1 MLEPGI
7 HFRTTIG
14 EAELAHLQRRAN
26 QHRRQHRWFP
36 ALLTATRQTLYAL
49 RAAPVTT
56 IRRLPPRYILHLV
69 IAMIVPLALL
79 LASVPVSTNP
89 AQLVA
94 TDTPQ
99 LVFSDQSANRT
110 GATLRVQDVR
120 REIQDYRATAATIGD
135 PPLPED
141 AIPVPVSLTSRS
153 DALVP
158 MVAPATIRADDVVQ
172 LRTGPGKAYD
182 VAARYEHGMTI
193 QVLARY
199 NDWLQ
204 VRQNSSSPLM
214 WIARDL
220 VEMHPVIFDALPVLN
235 ETDIPAPPPPSIA
248 TVREGGITLR
258 DGPGTNYVSLTSL
271 SKGTELE
278 LIERYGEWLHVQAAS
293 RSGWVNASGVDLR
306 EGVLERVATA
316 DAASLPEAN
325 PALVASVVQD
335 QANLRQGPGT
345 TYGQIGTLRSGE
357 QVTLLAQHAE
367 WYQVQTNNG
376 TQGWVFGNLLGIETR
391 IAQRVP
397 YTDNIP
403 AAPAPAAA
411 PAAAAPVAAAPSYA
425 GSGAAGV
432 ALQYV
437 GYPYAWGGSSPAG
450 FDCSG
455 FTSFVYRQLGV
466 YLPHSAAMQYSTAI
480 GAPVSMGALAPG
492 DLVFFA
498 GTWGGGI
505 SHVAIYVG
513 GGSIVHAMTYGY
525 GVQVSSLYE
534 AYWMAHYYGAIRPY
548 R

>member
-1 MLEPGI
+1 
-7 HFRTTIG
+7 
-14 EAELAHLQRRAN
+14 
-26 QHRRQHRWFP
+26 
-36 ALLTATRQTLYAL
+36 
-49 RAAPVTT
+49 
-56 IRRLPPRYILHLV
+56 
-69 IAMIVPLALL
+69 
-79 LASVPVSTNP
+79 
-89 AQLVA
+89 
-94 TDTPQ
+94 
-99 LVFSDQSANRT
+99 
-110 GATLRVQDVR
+110 
-120 REIQDYRATAATIGD
+120 
-135 PPLPED
+135 
-141 AIPVPVSLTSRS
+141 
-153 DALVP
+153 
-158 MVAPATIRADDVVQ
+158 
-172 LRTGPGKAYD
+172 
-182 VAARYEHGMTI
+182 
-193 QVLARY
+193 
-199 NDWLQ
+199 
-204 VRQNSSSPLM
+204 
-214 WIARDL
+214 
-220 VEMHPVIFDALPVLN
+220 
-235 ETDIPAPPPPSIA
+235 
-248 TVREGGITLR
+248 VREGGITLR

-325 PALVASVVQD
+325 PTLVASVVQD